1 MGGEGRFSPVT
12 GNSPDPG
19 GPAGWVVDAMEL
31 LGAAGAGLMVA
42 VENLFPPIPS
52 EVILPFA
59 GFAAA
64 RGDFTLVAALA
75 WTTGGSLLG
84 AIVLYLAGRRLGADR
99 TKRLLCRAPLVDG
112 EDVEKAQDW
121 FARHGP
127 KAVFLGRMVP
137 LVRSFVSL
145 PAGTE
150 GMGALRF
157 VVLTAA
163 GSFIWNA
170 AFILAGY
177 ELGREWERV
186 EPYATAAQVVVLA
199 AVGLLL
205 ARFVVRRL
213 RRS

>member
-1 MGGEGRFSPVT
+1 MAEP
-12 GNSPDPG
+12 SPDPG
-19 GPAGWVVDAMEL
+19 GPFGWVLDAMDV

-42 VENLFPPIPS
+42 VENVFPPIPS

-64 RGDFTLVAALA
+64 RGDFTLFAALA
-75 WTTGGSLLG
+75 WTTAGSLLG
-84 AIVLYLAGRRLGADR
+84 AIVLYLAGRKFGADR
-99 TKRLLCRAPLVDG
+99 TRRLLARAPLVGD
-112 EDVEKAQDW
+112 EDVVKAQVW

-150 GMGALRF
+150 RMGPVRF
-157 VVLTAA
+157 VVLTTA
-163 GSFIWNA
+163 GSLIWNA

-186 EPYATAAQVVVLA
+186 EPYASVGQAVVLS
-199 AVGLLL
+199 VIGLLL

-213 RRS
+213 RAA